1 MSWRNS
7 PYRRFRDG
15 PQRVGKGIDRV
26 MKHLDAP
33 KVDVVE
39 TVFSEWSTLAGEVI
53 GAHTR
58 PQKITNGVLHL
69 EVDDPAWASE
79 MKWMSEELLRRI
91 SSRLESDEITEIQ
104 VHLAR

>member
-1 MSWRNS
+1 MSWRDN

-15 PQRVGKGIDRV
+15 PQPVGRGIDRV

-33 KVDVVE
+33 KTDVIE
-39 TVFSEWSTLAGEVI
+39 TVFSDWSRLAGEVI

-58 PQKITNGVLHL
+58 PQKIERGVLHL

-79 MKWMSEELLRRI
+79 MQWMSEDLLHRI
-91 SSRLESDEITEIQ
+91 STMLETVEITEIK
-104 VHLAR
+104 VHLKR